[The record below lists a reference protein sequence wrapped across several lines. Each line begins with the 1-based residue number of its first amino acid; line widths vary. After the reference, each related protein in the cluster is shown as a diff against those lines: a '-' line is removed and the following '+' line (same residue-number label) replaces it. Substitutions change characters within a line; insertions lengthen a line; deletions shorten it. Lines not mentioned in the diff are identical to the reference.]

1 MAFTL
6 YQLLLA
12 DNTPRTNYVP
22 LMGMY
27 IVSSFILAAIHL
39 LGSLLVLR
47 LHRFSENSI
56 VAPFILRAIIIR
68 PVRVLLIDQRHL
80 LFTEISND

>member
-12 DNTPRTNYVP
+12 ENTPRTNYVP

-27 IVSSFILAAIHL
+27 IVSSFILAAVHL
-39 LGSLLVLR
+39 LASLLVLR
-47 LHRFSENSI
+47 LHHFAENSN
-56 VAPFILRAIIIR
+56 VAPFLLRAIILR
-68 PVRVLLIDQRHL
+68 PVSVPI
-80 LFTEISND
+80 E